1 MKKGRRNDKG
11 KKLAGKA
18 AARALVWLLL
28 PLLVFVVLNSD
39 HMPQL
44 PLQATTLYLVA
55 HSPPPSPASS
65 EQTPSMAVD
74 TLPSAAS
81 RHETPGKAVD
91 APPSPTTSDQ
101 TPGVAVDAPPSKHH
115 LLRHQAARH
124 PGTHD
129 TDVAAPRSKSIC
141 DFSSERMDICA
152 MQGDVRMHGKSASVY
167 VVSAS
172 DDSYRPENGTV
183 KIRPYPRKSEE
194 GTMHAIRE
202 VTIRWSG
209 LDAPRCTVT
218 HDVPA
223 VVFSTGAYLNN
234 FFHAMTDGIIP
245 LFNTV
250 REYDGRVQLV
260 ITDYNRKWVDK
271 FQRILAAL
279 SIYPVIDFDADDKV
293 RCFPSVHVGTE
304 GHKEMGIIPALSRKG
319 YTMTDFRNFLRS
331 IYSLK
336 REWST
341 PVNRTSGDRPRLLMI
356 LRRNSRAF
364 VNEAEAVTTATEVG
378 FEVVSAEP
386 QVVSDMAQFPEVV
399 NSCDVMVGVHGAGLT
414 NLVFLPRNAT
424 LVQVVP
430 WGDMS
435 WGSNAAFGAPSADM
449 GLRYVQYETTPEET
463 TLKYKY
469 PRDHAV
475 FTDVASINRQGYG
488 MTWEL
493 FLNGQN
499 ITLDIDRYRGVL
511 QKIYLDSIMVDP
523 SFNSDPVVEAPPSP
537 ASSGETPG
545 DVLDQNRDLQNEKGL
560 QAMNAGVVDA
570 SLIKS
575 DVAAPRSKSI
585 CDFSSERMDIC
596 AMQGDVRMHGKSAT
610 VYLVSASDDSY
621 RPENGTAKIRPYP
634 RKSEEGTMQ
643 TIRAV
648 TIRWSGLDAPRCT
661 VTHDVPAVVFST
673 GAYLNNFFHAMT
685 DGVIPLFN
693 TVREYDGRVQL
704 VITDYN
710 RKWVDKFQHI
720 LAALS
725 MYPVIDF
732 DADDKVRCFPS
743 VHVGTEGHKEM
754 GIIPALSRKGYTM
767 TDFRNFLRSVY
778 SLKREWSTL
787 VNRTSGDRPRLL
799 MVLRRNSRAFA
810 NEAEAVATAT
820 QVGFEVVLGAP
831 EAVSDMARFAE
842 VVNSC
847 DVMVGVHGAGLT
859 NLVFLPRNATL
870 VQVVPWGD
878 MSWGSNAAFGAPSA
892 DMGLRYVQYETTPE
906 ETTLKYKY
914 PRDHAVFTDVAS
926 INRQGYGM
934 TWELFLNGQNIT
946 LDIDRYRGVLQQIYL
961 DSIVVDPSLN

>member
-1 MKKGRRNDKG
+1 MHH
-11 KKLAGKA
+11 
-18 AARALVWLLL
+18 LL
-28 PLLVFVVLNSD
+28 P
-39 HMPQL
+39 H
-44 PLQATTLYLVA
+44 QATRCPA
-55 HSPPPSPASS
+55 APPSPASS

-101 TPGVAVDAPPSKHH
+101 TPGVAVDAPPS
-115 LLRHQAARH
+115 AASRDDT
-124 PGTHD
+124 PGDAIRANKSQGDVARRRD
-129 TDVAAPRSKSIC
+129 TDMAAPRSKSIC

-152 MQGDVRMHGKSASVY
+152 MQGDVRMHGKSATVY
-167 VVSAS
+167 VVSAF
-172 DDSYRPENGTV
+172 DDGYRPENGTV

-194 GTMHAIRE
+194 GTMKTIRE

-223 VVFSTGAYLNN
+223 VLFSTGAYLNN

-250 REYDGRVQLV
+250 REYDGHVQLV

-271 FQRILAAL
+271 FQRILAVL
-279 SIYPVIDFDADDKV
+279 SKYPVINFDADDKV